1 MFVGGTMQ
9 QANPDPQPALVT
21 LSQAVAL
28 PAQLADDGVQV
39 TPDPVQQV
47 VSSPAAHIGE
57 YAHGGASIVDASITL
72 ATASLDAS
80 PAPASRRR

>member
-28 PAQLADDGVQV
+28 PAQLADDGVHV

-57 YAHGGASIVDASITL
+57 
-72 ATASLDAS
+72 
-80 PAPASRRR
+80 